1 MSMPSIE
8 DEAWEYWCNEV
19 EANLPTNR
27 DKAEMAYRIL
37 KQNLLLPEGTIVTE
51 RNHDYAYGLIEFYCE
66 HATTSETVH
75 LIADALRNKEI
86 DYD

>member
-1 MSMPSIE
+1 MPSIE
-8 DEAWEYWCNEV
+8 DEVWEYWVNEV
-19 EANLPTNR
+19 QANLPTNR

-66 HATTSETVH
+66 HATNSEVVH
-75 LIADALRNKEI
+75 LIANALRNKEI

>member
-8 DEAWEYWCNEV
+8 DEVWEYWCNEV
-19 EANLPTNR
+19 QANLPTNR

-37 KQNLLLPEGTIVTE
+37 KQQAMMPVGTIVKETNKE
-51 RNHDYAYGLIEFYCE
+51 CIYGLIDFYCE
-66 HATTSETVH
+66 HATNSEMVH
-75 LIADALRNKEI
+75 MIADALRNKEI

>member
-8 DEAWEYWCNEV
+8 DETWEYWCNEV
-19 EANLPTNR
+19 QANLPTNQ

-37 KQNLLLPEGTIVTE
+37 KQNVLLPEGTMTE
-51 RNHDYAYGLIEFYCE
+51 TNRDYAYGLIEFYCE
-66 HATTSETVH
+66 HATTSEMVH
-75 LIADALRNKEI
+75 LIATALRNKEI